1 MGNEAA
7 RLPSGSR
14 RNWRQTIGQV
24 GYLLFV
30 VFILAVLVFY
40 LFPIIWMIISSLK
53 TQGDAYAMP
62 PRLIFT
68 PTLRNYREVLV
79 DRHLLGFLRNSIVIV
94 TISSALTVFIGTMAA
109 FALSR
114 FRFKGSNDLA
124 FFILSTRVAP
134 PVMVIFPIFIMYRNF
149 FGLFNTYLGMILIY
163 VMFNLPL
170 AVWLLRGFFQEIPKE
185 LDESATID
193 GCTRWGAFWRIVF
206 PLSSPGIVATAIL
219 SFIFAWNEFFFAL
232 ILTSQRTRTLPVTVT
247 SFVSGMGIE
256 WGELNAAGTIIIVPV
271 LAFAF
276 VMQRYLIRGLTLG
289 AVKG

>member
-1 MGNEAA
+1 
-7 RLPSGSR
+7 
-14 RNWRQTIGQV
+14 
-24 GYLLFV
+24 V